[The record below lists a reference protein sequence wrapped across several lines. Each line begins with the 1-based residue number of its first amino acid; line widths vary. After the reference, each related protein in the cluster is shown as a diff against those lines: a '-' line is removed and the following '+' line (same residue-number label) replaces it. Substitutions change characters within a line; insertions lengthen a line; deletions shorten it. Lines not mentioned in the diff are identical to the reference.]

1 MSSGTPTGATPKNKR
16 QHTHAVRMR
25 ALAVRAQ
32 PPGRK
37 PVAADS
43 AQLSDTLST
52 RLQYAMFKVQH
63 GWTKQS
69 LSEVENLYYRRIMS
83 TSVPRPP
90 PETHTSTPAGGVD
103 SVSEPA
109 AARPPV
115 HTPPSTAAAGSSS
128 QRRTDS
134 PPAAPDWRQHQVLG
148 SAPHDAATY
157 ADFWSRLGTSKPA
170 PPPPARGANSPA
182 ELPANGSAP
191 PANGSAPPQQPG
203 PGPGAEHPPGAP
215 DERAS
220 SSTQARPPASPE
232 AKPDAAAAP
241 APSAPQLTDA
251 QAGTERVG
259 QASEAGPAEASGHG
273 KKHPI
278 QDAPEASTPAGTDA
292 EPPWKRMRQD
302 IP

>member
-25 ALAVRAQ
+25 ALAVRA
-32 PPGRK
+32 PSRGPK
-37 PVAADS
+37 TVAADS

-52 RLQYAMFKVQH
+52 RLQYAVFKVQH

-83 TSVPRPP
+83 TSAARPP
-90 PETHTSTPAGGVD
+90 PETHMSTPAGGAD
-103 SVSEPA
+103 SVPEPP

-115 HTPPSTAAAGSSS
+115 HTPPSATAAGSSS
-128 QRRTDS
+128 QQRTDS
-134 PPAAPDWRQHQVLG
+134 PPGAPDWRQHQVLG

-170 PPPPARGANSPA
+170 PPPARGTNSPV
-182 ELPANGSAP
+182 EP
-191 PANGSAPPQQPG
+191 PANGNAPPQPAARPEEPQPQQLR
-203 PGPGAEHPPGAP
+203 PDGAS

-220 SSTQARPPASPE
+220 SNTHTRPPVPPEGKPE
-232 AKPDAAAAP
+232 APAAP
-241 APSAPQLTDA
+241 APSAA
-251 QAGTERVG
+251 QAPGAQGGTVRAD
-259 QASEAGPAEASGHG
+259 QASETGPTEPSGHG
-273 KKHPI
+273 KKHPL
-278 QDAPEASTPAGTDA
+278 QEAPEASTPAGADA
-292 EPPWKRMRQD
+292 KPPWKRMRQD

>member
-16 QHTHAVRMR
+16 QHTHSVRMR

-32 PPGRK
+32 PPARK
-37 PVAADS
+37 TVAADS

-69 LSEVENLYYRRIMS
+69 LSEVENLYYRRLMNPS
-83 TSVPRPP
+83 AARPP

-115 HTPPSTAAAGSSS
+115 HTPPSATAAGSSS

-134 PPAAPDWRQHQVLG
+134 PPAVPDWRQHQVLE

-157 ADFWSRLGTSKPA
+157 ADFWSRVGTSKPA

-182 ELPANGSAP
+182 EP
-191 PANGSAPPQQPG
+191 PANGNALPQQPG
-203 PGPGAEHPPGAP
+203 PGPDGEHQPGAP

-220 SSTQARPPASPE
+220 SGTQARPPASPE
-232 AKPDAAAAP
+232 AKPDTAAAP
-241 APSAPQLTDA
+241 APSAAQATGA

-259 QASEAGPAEASGHG
+259 QTSEAGPTEASGHG

-278 QDAPEASTPAGTDA
+278 QDAPEASKSAGTDA